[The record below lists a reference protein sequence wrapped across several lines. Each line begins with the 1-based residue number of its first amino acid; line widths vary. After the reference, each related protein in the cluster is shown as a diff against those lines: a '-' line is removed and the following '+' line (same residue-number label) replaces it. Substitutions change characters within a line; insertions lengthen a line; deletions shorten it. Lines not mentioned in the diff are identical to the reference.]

1 MGRPRVIKEAKP
13 MVTVN
18 TGEARKLAL

>member
-1 MGRPRVIKEAKP
+1 MGRPRVIKEVKP

-18 TGEARKLAL
+18 ASEASKLAL